1 MAALA
6 LLVALP
12 ARAAEVVSS
21 NIVGYEKITITPG
34 LNMIGNQFLGV
45 GNGTFQNINKMFAE
59 NSELVAGGD
68 DSEADSILVWDGSS
82 YSNVYYYDSWDNSWY
97 NTDDLEESTTDTIG
111 AGKGIWFKHF
121 GDESE
126 EITFAGE
133 VPTNATY
140 SVQIKT
146 GLNMI
151 ANPYPMAICP
161 NGASFEV
168 DGIVAGGDDSE
179 ADSILVWDG
188 SSYSKVYYY
197 DSWDNQWYDTDNL
210 EDPIETAILSPA
222 MGFWY
227 KHKGTGGTLV
237 FKRPFT
243 IAQ

>member
-1 MAALA
+1 M
-6 LLVALP
+6 
-12 ARAAEVVSS
+12 
-21 NIVGYEKITITPG
+21 GYEKITLTPG

-59 NSELVAGGD
+59 NSEL
-68 DSEADSILVWDGSS
+68 
-82 YSNVYYYDSWDNSWY
+82 
-97 NTDDLEESTTDTIG
+97 
-111 AGKGIWFKHF
+111 
-121 GDESE
+121 
-126 EITFAGE
+126 
-133 VPTNATY
+133 
-140 SVQIKT
+140 
-146 GLNMI
+146 
-151 ANPYPMAICP
+151 
-161 NGASFEV
+161 
-168 DGIVAGGDDSE
+168 VAGGDDSE